1 MSALK
6 TVETFLKAV
15 AVKDFDTA
23 LKLVTPG
30 CEYHNMMMDKAIGPK
45 DIREQLEPFFEPTRE
60 NELTILNSISDGRT
74 VFVERLD
81 RHLMDYGWAEL
92 PVTGVW
98 EVEDGKICSVREY
111 FDLQT
116 LMRQIPA

>member
-1 MSALK
+1 MTALD
-6 TVETFLKAV
+6 TVKAFLDAV
-15 AVKDFDTA
+15 AVKDFDAA
-23 LKLVTPG
+23 LQHVTPS
-30 CEYHNMMMDKAIGPK
+30 CEYHNMMMDKAIGPR
-45 DIREQLEPFFEPTRE
+45 DIREQLEPFFEPTLE
-60 NELTILNSISDGRT
+60 NELTILNSMSDGNT

-98 EVEDGKICSVREY
+98 EVEDGQIRSVREY

>member
-1 MSALK
+1 MSALE
-6 TVETFLKAV
+6 TVKAFLNAV

-23 LKLVTPG
+23 LTHVTPG

-45 DIREQLEPFFEPTRE
+45 DIREQLEPFFEPTQE
-60 NELTILNSISDGRT
+60 NELTILNSMSDGRT